1 VTANAN
7 EPGES
12 VDQNS
17 AATETK
23 TEPAEPTL
31 AAKIAAAAE
40 ASRTSDPKLARS
52 RTDDDRGAASP
63 PPGINREPSGLE
75 VIVSGATDVGQ
86 VREHNE
92 DSYLVGDLDG
102 SKLVDVSAE
111 PWSSRGDRGPLFV
124 VCDGMGGV
132 DGGEVASDLAA
143 QVMWR
148 EMKGTPAT
156 RDPEVYARLLRRAV
170 RVANHDVHA
179 MARRE
184 PGLRGMGTTLSAA
197 GVIGDR
203 LIIATVGDS
212 RAYVL
217 RVGALVQVTR
227 DQSLHSA
234 LIAAGHTESDAASA
248 GGAIL
253 QALGVGED
261 VEPSLSIIELRK
273 GDRVLL
279 CSDGLHGLVGDPA
292 LALLMSEPH
301 TVGEAVKLL
310 IAAARAAGGT
320 DNITAIV
327 CEVAGERL
335 VTAKGEDDL
344 PKFREFDPQRQG
356 DPALTSTSYVARRLA
371 ARIGIPTPSIPPSIP
386 VTGQHAILRSQ
397 IGIRVPATALPV
409 ELDSPS
415 RKHLAKPV
423 AWWFYLVIGAF
434 ACALAWWL
442 GGR

>member
-1 VTANAN
+1 MTEEAKPAAQL
-7 EPGES
+7 
-12 VDQNS
+12 VD
-17 AATETK
+17 
-23 TEPAEPTL
+23 L
-31 AAKIAAAAE
+31 DVIIAAA
-40 ASRTSDPKLARS
+40 S
-52 RTDDDRGAASP
+52 
-63 PPGINREPSGLE
+63 
-75 VIVSGATDVGQ
+75 DVGQ

-92 DSYLVGDLDG
+92 DHFLVGDLD
-102 SKLVDVSAE
+102 SKEAVE
-111 PWSSRGDRGPLFV
+111 QPFMESRTSGQRGPFFV

-132 DGGEVASDLAA
+132 DGGEIASELAA
-143 QVMWR
+143 KVMWR

-156 RDPEVYARLLRRAV
+156 RDPEVFARLLRRAA

-197 GVIGDR
+197 GVVNDR
-203 LIIATVGDS
+203 LVIATVGDS
-212 RAYVL
+212 RAYIL
-217 RVGALVQVTR
+217 RDGALVQVTR

-234 LIAAGHTESDAASA
+234 LIAAGHNEDEAASA

-253 QALGVGED
+253 QALGVGSD

-273 GDRVLL
+273 NDRVLL

-292 LALLMSEPH
+292 LALLISEPH
-301 TVGEAVKLL
+301 SVAESVKLL

-327 CEVAGERL
+327 CEVAGDRL
-335 VTAKGEDDL
+335 VSPQHDDDL
-344 PKFREFDPQRQG
+344 PKFREFDPQREG

-386 VTGQHAILRSQ
+386 VTGQHAVLRSK
-397 IGIRVPATALPV
+397 IGIRVPATALPIAD
-409 ELDSPS
+409 EDLEGPA
-415 RKHLAKPV
+415 RKRLQHGFTWYWYV
-423 AWWFYLVIGAF
+423 VIGVV
-434 ACALAWWL
+434 ACALAWVL